1 MPKEKTFEE
10 ALAGAKRMSEKY
22 TTRGPYRFYPEPDVV
37 AEVQRGL
44 AENDL
49 KYGRRYCP

>member
-1 MPKEKTFEE
+1 MAKEKTFEE
-10 ALAGAKRMSEKY
+10 ALAGAKKMSEKY
-22 TTRGPYRFYPEPDVV
+22 VARGPYKFYPEPEVV